1 MENNRGVIAMKK
13 VQFTAALLALML
25 ALGGCSGTTVG
36 ESQSAQSSQSITVG
50 ESQEEQDEQVLSAER
65 IPTELEGEGVFVD
78 RWQDWNREILPS
90 QYLTEVD
97 DTLLRL
103 VEQVQKVSADAE
115 PADLFD
121 GIEHAGTS
129 RLLRVALEKTPA
141 IDLQFR
147 MTRDSE
153 GNLQAE
159 SDSYPNHVLTALL
172 QNEQEEGRDLR
183 EFYYQEDVA
192 AVYSHL
198 FGSGRAL
205 SFQDQCPSYYYYARE
220 GVFAH
225 KGERTQTQVW
235 PMVVRYDDGETT
247 AIVDLLLTEIQGS
260 DKPLLY
266 RKAEGGTVELTAAN
280 YQQELEGEPIY
291 RYTFQKQGEQLILSG
306 IRQVGVLA
314 EGAAGVDDA
323 ALPLEEQGPQLQTP
337 ERVMISS
344 EDMQHQL
351 DLQKEYEES
360 TAVEYLMELLGQAQ
374 QVSSAAASQ
383 VLAGNGSRTLTM
395 TLGYTEGQEVVLNVM
410 SQGYLPGV
418 EESYMTF
425 SLGSKQFV
433 LPQESYADFTNCINT
448 CRLAQ

>member
-1 MENNRGVIAMKK
+1 MKK
-13 VQFTAALLALML
+13 VQFTATLLALML

-78 RWQDWNREILPS
+78 RWQDWDRETLPS

-141 IDLQFR
+141 IDLQFQ

-153 GNLQAE
+153 GNLQAQ
-159 SDSYPNHVLTALL
+159 SDSYPDHVLTALL

-205 SFQDQCPSYYYYARE
+205 SFQDLCPSYYYYARE

-306 IRQVGVLA
+306 IRQIGVLA

>member
-1 MENNRGVIAMKK
+1 MKK

-65 IPTELEGEGVFVD
+65 IPTELEGEGAFVD
-78 RWQDWNREILPS
+78 RWQDWDRETLPS

-141 IDLQFR
+141 IDLQFQ

-159 SDSYPNHVLTALL
+159 SDSYPDHVLTALL

-225 KGERTQTQVW
+225 KGDRIQTQVW

-247 AIVDLLLTEIQGS
+247 ATVDLLLTEIQGS

-266 RKAEGGTVELTAAN
+266 HKAEGGTVELTASN
-280 YQQELEGEPIY
+280 YQQELEGEPVY

-433 LPQESYADFTNCINT
+433 LPQKSYADFTNCINT

>member
-1 MENNRGVIAMKK
+1 MKK

-78 RWQDWNREILPS
+78 RWQDWDRETLPS

-141 IDLQFR
+141 IDLQFQ

-159 SDSYPNHVLTALL
+159 SDSYPDHVLTALL

-225 KGERTQTQVW
+225 KGDRIQTQVW

-247 AIVDLLLTEIQGS
+247 ATVDLLLTEIQGS

-266 RKAEGGTVELTAAN
+266 RKAEGGTVELTASN
-280 YQQELEGEPIY
+280 YQQELEGEPVY

>member
-1 MENNRGVIAMKK
+1 MKK

-78 RWQDWNREILPS
+78 RWQDWDRETLPS

-141 IDLQFR
+141 IDLQFQ

-159 SDSYPNHVLTALL
+159 SDSYPDHVLTDLL

-225 KGERTQTQVW
+225 KGDRIQTQVW

-247 AIVDLLLTEIQGS
+247 ATVDLLLTEIQGS

-266 RKAEGGTVELTAAN
+266 HKAEGGTVELTASN
-280 YQQELEGEPIY
+280 YQQELEGEPVY

>member
-1 MENNRGVIAMKK
+1 MKK

-78 RWQDWNREILPS
+78 RWQDWDRETLPS

-141 IDLQFR
+141 IDLQFQ
-147 MTRDSE
+147 MTRDNE

-159 SDSYPNHVLTALL
+159 SDSYPDHVLTVLL

-225 KGERTQTQVW
+225 KGDRIQTQVW

-247 AIVDLLLTEIQGS
+247 ATVDLLLTEIQGS

-266 RKAEGGTVELTAAN
+266 HKAEGGTVELTASN
-280 YQQELEGEPIY
+280 YQQELEGEPVY

>member
-1 MENNRGVIAMKK
+1 MKK

-25 ALGGCSGTTVG
+25 ALGGCSETTVG

-78 RWQDWNREILPS
+78 RWQDWDRETLPS

-141 IDLQFR
+141 IDLQFQ
-147 MTRDSE
+147 MTRGSE

-159 SDSYPNHVLTALL
+159 SDSYPDHVLTALL

-225 KGERTQTQVW
+225 KGDRIQTQVW

-247 AIVDLLLTEIQGS
+247 ATVDLLLTEIQGS

-266 RKAEGGTVELTAAN
+266 HKAEGGTVELTASN
-280 YQQELEGEPIY
+280 YQQELEGEPVY

>member
-1 MENNRGVIAMKK
+1 MKK
-13 VQFTAALLALML
+13 VQFAAALLALML

-36 ESQSAQSSQSITVG
+36 ESQPAQSSQSITVG

-78 RWQDWNREILPS
+78 RWQDWDRETLPS

-141 IDLQFR
+141 IDLQFQ

-159 SDSYPNHVLTALL
+159 SDSYPDHVLTALL
-172 QNEQEEGRDLR
+172 QNEQEECRDLR

-225 KGERTQTQVW
+225 KGDRIQTQVW

-247 AIVDLLLTEIQGS
+247 ATVDLLLTEIQGS

-266 RKAEGGTVELTAAN
+266 RKAEGGTVELTASN
-280 YQQELEGEPIY
+280 YQQELEGEPVY

>member
-1 MENNRGVIAMKK
+1 MKK

-36 ESQSAQSSQSITVG
+36 ESQPAQSSQSITVG

-78 RWQDWNREILPS
+78 RWQDWDRETLPS

-141 IDLQFR
+141 IDLQFQ

-159 SDSYPNHVLTALL
+159 SDSYPDHVLTALL

-225 KGERTQTQVW
+225 KGDRIQTQVW

-247 AIVDLLLTEIQGS
+247 ATVDLLLTEIQGS

-266 RKAEGGTVELTAAN
+266 HKAEGGTVELTASN
-280 YQQELEGEPIY
+280 YQQELEGEPVY

>member
-1 MENNRGVIAMKK
+1 MKK

-36 ESQSAQSSQSITVG
+36 ESQPAQSSQSITVG

-78 RWQDWNREILPS
+78 RWQDWDRETLPS

-121 GIEHAGTS
+121 GIEYAGTS

-141 IDLQFR
+141 IDLQFQ

-159 SDSYPNHVLTALL
+159 SDSYPDHVLTALL

-225 KGERTQTQVW
+225 KGDRIQTQVW

-247 AIVDLLLTEIQGS
+247 ATVDLLLTEIQGS

-266 RKAEGGTVELTAAN
+266 HKAEGGTVELTASN
-280 YQQELEGEPIY
+280 YQQELEGEPVY

>member
-1 MENNRGVIAMKK
+1 MKK
-13 VQFTAALLALML
+13 VQFTATLLALML

-159 SDSYPNHVLTALL
+159 SDSYPDHVLTALL

-306 IRQVGVLA
+306 IRQIGVLA

-433 LPQESYADFTNCINT
+433 LPQASYADFTHCINT

>member
-1 MENNRGVIAMKK
+1 MKK

-36 ESQSAQSSQSITVG
+36 ESQPAQSSQSITVG

-78 RWQDWNREILPS
+78 RWQDWDRETLPS

-141 IDLQFR
+141 IDLQFQ

-159 SDSYPNHVLTALL
+159 SDSYPDHVLTALL

-225 KGERTQTQVW
+225 KGDRIQTQVW

-247 AIVDLLLTEIQGS
+247 ATVDLLLTEIQGS

-266 RKAEGGTVELTAAN
+266 HKAEGGTVELTASN
-280 YQQELEGEPIY
+280 YQQELEGEPGY

>member
-1 MENNRGVIAMKK
+1 MKK

-78 RWQDWNREILPS
+78 RWQDWDRETLPS

-141 IDLQFR
+141 IDLQFQ

-159 SDSYPNHVLTALL
+159 SDSYPDHVLTALL

-225 KGERTQTQVW
+225 KGDRIQTQVW

-247 AIVDLLLTEIQGS
+247 ATVDLLLTEIQGS

-266 RKAEGGTVELTAAN
+266 RKAEGGTVELTASN
-280 YQQELEGEPIY
+280 YQQELEGEPVY

-448 CRLAQ
+448 CRLAV

>member
-1 MENNRGVIAMKK
+1 MKK

-78 RWQDWNREILPS
+78 RWQDWDRETLPS

-141 IDLQFR
+141 IDLQFQ

-159 SDSYPNHVLTALL
+159 SDSYPDHVLTALL

-225 KGERTQTQVW
+225 KGDRIQTQVW

-247 AIVDLLLTEIQGS
+247 ATVDLLLTEIQGS

-266 RKAEGGTVELTAAN
+266 RKAEGGTVELTASN
-280 YQQELEGEPIY
+280 YQQELEGEPVY

-323 ALPLEEQGPQLQTP
+323 ALPLEVQGPQLQTP

>member
-1 MENNRGVIAMKK
+1 MKK
-13 VQFTAALLALML
+13 VQFTATLLALML

-36 ESQSAQSSQSITVG
+36 ESQLAQSSQSITVG

-159 SDSYPNHVLTALL
+159 SDSYPDHVLTALL

-306 IRQVGVLA
+306 IRQIGVLA

>member
-1 MENNRGVIAMKK
+1 MKK

-78 RWQDWNREILPS
+78 RWQDWDRETLPS

-141 IDLQFR
+141 IDLQFQ

-159 SDSYPNHVLTALL
+159 SDSYPDHVLTALL

-205 SFQDQCPSYYYYARE
+205 SFQDQCPSYYYYVRE

-225 KGERTQTQVW
+225 KGDRIQTQVW

-247 AIVDLLLTEIQGS
+247 ATVDLLLTEIQGS

-266 RKAEGGTVELTAAN
+266 HKAEGGTVELTASN
-280 YQQELEGEPIY
+280 YQQELEGEPVY

-314 EGAAGVDDA
+314 EGVAGVDDA

>member
-1 MENNRGVIAMKK
+1 MKK

-78 RWQDWNREILPS
+78 RWQDWDRETLPS

-141 IDLQFR
+141 IDLQFQ

-159 SDSYPNHVLTALL
+159 SDSYPDHVLTALL

-225 KGERTQTQVW
+225 KGDRIQTQVW

-247 AIVDLLLTEIQGS
+247 ATVDLMLTEIQGS

-266 RKAEGGTVELTAAN
+266 HKAEGGTVELTASN
-280 YQQELEGEPIY
+280 YQQELEGEPVY

>member
-1 MENNRGVIAMKK
+1 MKK
-13 VQFTAALLALML
+13 VQFTATLLALML

-78 RWQDWNREILPS
+78 RWQDWDRETLPS

-141 IDLQFR
+141 IDLQFQ

-153 GNLQAE
+153 GNLQAQ
-159 SDSYPNHVLTALL
+159 SDSYPDHVLTALL

-225 KGERTQTQVW
+225 KGDRIQTQVW

-247 AIVDLLLTEIQGS
+247 ATVDLLLTEIQGS

-280 YQQELEGEPIY
+280 YQQELEGEPVY

-314 EGAAGVDDA
+314 EGCTDVTDTP
-323 ALPLEEQGPQLQTP
+323 LPLEEQGPQLQTP

>member
-1 MENNRGVIAMKK
+1 MKK

-78 RWQDWNREILPS
+78 RWQDWDRETLPS

-103 VEQVQKVSADAE
+103 VEQVQKVSADAK

-141 IDLQFR
+141 IDLQFQ

-159 SDSYPNHVLTALL
+159 SDSYPDHVLTALL

-225 KGERTQTQVW
+225 KGDRIQTQVW

-247 AIVDLLLTEIQGS
+247 ATVDLLLTEIQGS

-266 RKAEGGTVELTAAN
+266 RKAEGGTVELTASN
-280 YQQELEGEPIY
+280 YQQELEGEPVY

>member
-1 MENNRGVIAMKK
+1 MKK

-78 RWQDWNREILPS
+78 RWQDWDRETLPS

-141 IDLQFR
+141 IDLQFQ

-159 SDSYPNHVLTALL
+159 SDSYPDHVLTALL

-225 KGERTQTQVW
+225 KGDRIQTQVW

-247 AIVDLLLTEIQGS
+247 ATVDLLLTEIQGS

-266 RKAEGGTVELTAAN
+266 HKAEGGTVGLTASN
-280 YQQELEGEPIY
+280 YQQELEGEPVY

>member
-1 MENNRGVIAMKK
+1 MKK

-78 RWQDWNREILPS
+78 CWQDWNREILPS

-141 IDLQFR
+141 IDLQFQ

-159 SDSYPNHVLTALL
+159 SDSYPDHVLTALL

-280 YQQELEGEPIY
+280 YQ
-291 RYTFQKQGEQLILSG
+291 EQLILSG
-306 IRQVGVLA
+306 IRQIGVLA

>member
-1 MENNRGVIAMKK
+1 MKK

-78 RWQDWNREILPS
+78 RWQDWDRETLPS

-141 IDLQFR
+141 IDLQFQ

-153 GNLQAE
+153 GNLQAQ
-159 SDSYPNHVLTALL
+159 SDSYPDHVLTALL

-247 AIVDLLLTEIQGS
+247 ATVDLLLTEIQGS

-280 YQQELEGEPIY
+280 YQQELEGEPVY

-314 EGAAGVDDA
+314 EGCTDVTDTP
-323 ALPLEEQGPQLQTP
+323 LPLEEQGPQLQTP

>member
-1 MENNRGVIAMKK
+1 MKK

-78 RWQDWNREILPS
+78 RWQDWDRETLPS

-121 GIEHAGTS
+121 GIEHAGTI

-141 IDLQFR
+141 IDLQFQ

-159 SDSYPNHVLTALL
+159 SDSYPDHVLTALL

-225 KGERTQTQVW
+225 KGDRIQTQVW

-247 AIVDLLLTEIQGS
+247 ATVDLLLTEIQGS

-266 RKAEGGTVELTAAN
+266 HKAEGGTVELTASN
-280 YQQELEGEPIY
+280 YQQELEGEPVY

>member
-1 MENNRGVIAMKK
+1 MKK

-78 RWQDWNREILPS
+78 RWQDWDRETLPS

-141 IDLQFR
+141 IDLQFQ

-159 SDSYPNHVLTALL
+159 SDSYPDHVLTALL

-225 KGERTQTQVW
+225 KGDRIQTPVW
-235 PMVVRYDDGETT
+235 PMVVCYDDGETT
-247 AIVDLLLTEIQGS
+247 ATVDLLLTEIQGS

-266 RKAEGGTVELTAAN
+266 RKAEGGTVELTASN
-280 YQQELEGEPIY
+280 YQQELEGEPVY

>member
-1 MENNRGVIAMKK
+1 MKK

-159 SDSYPNHVLTALL
+159 SDSYPDHVLTALL

-205 SFQDQCPSYYYYARE
+205 SFQDLCPSYYYYARE

-225 KGERTQTQVW
+225 KGDRIQTQVW

-247 AIVDLLLTEIQGS
+247 ATVDLLLTEIQGR

-280 YQQELEGEPIY
+280 YQQELEGEPVY

-314 EGAAGVDDA
+314 EGCTDVTDTP
-323 ALPLEEQGPQLQTP
+323 LPLEEQGPQLQTP

>member
-1 MENNRGVIAMKK
+1 MKK

-78 RWQDWNREILPS
+78 RWQDWDRETLPS

-141 IDLQFR
+141 IDLQFQ

-159 SDSYPNHVLTALL
+159 SDSYPDHVLTALL

-225 KGERTQTQVW
+225 KGDRIQTQVW

-247 AIVDLLLTEIQGS
+247 ATVDLLLTEIQGS

-266 RKAEGGTVELTAAN
+266 HKAEGGTVELTASN
-280 YQQELEGEPIY
+280 YQQELEGEPVY

-306 IRQVGVLA
+306 IRQIGVLA

>member
-1 MENNRGVIAMKK
+1 MKK

-78 RWQDWNREILPS
+78 RWQDWDRETLPS

-141 IDLQFR
+141 IDLQFQ

-159 SDSYPNHVLTALL
+159 SDSYPDHVLTALM

-225 KGERTQTQVW
+225 KGDRIQTQVW

-247 AIVDLLLTEIQGS
+247 ATVDLLLTEIQGS

-266 RKAEGGTVELTAAN
+266 RKAEGGTVELTASN
-280 YQQELEGEPIY
+280 YQQELEGEPVY

>member
-1 MENNRGVIAMKK
+1 MKK

-50 ESQEEQDEQVLSAER
+50 ESQEEQYEQVLSAER

-78 RWQDWNREILPS
+78 RWQDWDRETLPS

-141 IDLQFR
+141 IDLQFQ

-159 SDSYPNHVLTALL
+159 SDSYPDHVLTALL

-225 KGERTQTQVW
+225 KGDRIQTQVW

-247 AIVDLLLTEIQGS
+247 ATVDLLLTEIQGS

-266 RKAEGGTVELTAAN
+266 RKAEGGTVELTASN
-280 YQQELEGEPIY
+280 YQQELEGEPVY

>member
-1 MENNRGVIAMKK
+1 MKK
-13 VQFTAALLALML
+13 VQFTATLLALML

-433 LPQESYADFTNCINT
+433 LPEESYADFTNCFNT
-448 CRLAQ
+448 CRLGQ

>member
-1 MENNRGVIAMKK
+1 MKK

-36 ESQSAQSSQSITVG
+36 ESQPAQSSQSITVG

-78 RWQDWNREILPS
+78 RWQDWDRETLPS

-141 IDLQFR
+141 IDLQFQ

-159 SDSYPNHVLTALL
+159 SDSYPDHVLTALL

-183 EFYYQEDVA
+183 EFYDQEDVA

-225 KGERTQTQVW
+225 KGDRIQTQVW

-247 AIVDLLLTEIQGS
+247 ATVDLLLTEIQGS

-266 RKAEGGTVELTAAN
+266 HKAEGGTVELTASN
-280 YQQELEGEPIY
+280 YQQELEGEPVY

>member
-1 MENNRGVIAMKK
+1 MKK

-78 RWQDWNREILPS
+78 RWQDWDRETLPS

-103 VEQVQKVSADAE
+103 VEQVQKVSADVE

-141 IDLQFR
+141 IDLQFQ

-159 SDSYPNHVLTALL
+159 SDSYPDHVLTALL

-225 KGERTQTQVW
+225 KGDRIQTQVW
-235 PMVVRYDDGETT
+235 PMVVCYDDGETT
-247 AIVDLLLTEIQGS
+247 ATVDLLLTEIQGS

-266 RKAEGGTVELTAAN
+266 RKAEGGTVELTASN
-280 YQQELEGEPIY
+280 YQQELEGEPVY

>member
-1 MENNRGVIAMKK
+1 MKK

-78 RWQDWNREILPS
+78 RWQDWDRETLPS

-141 IDLQFR
+141 IDLQFQ

-159 SDSYPNHVLTALL
+159 SDSYPDHVLTALL

-225 KGERTQTQVW
+225 KGDRIQTQVW

-247 AIVDLLLTEIQGS
+247 ATVDLLLTEIQGS

-266 RKAEGGTVELTAAN
+266 RKAEGGTVELTASN
-280 YQQELEGEPIY
+280 YQQELEGEPVY

-448 CRLAQ
+448 CRWAQ

>member
-1 MENNRGVIAMKK
+1 MKK

-25 ALGGCSGTTVG
+25 ALGGCSETTVG
-36 ESQSAQSSQSITVG
+36 ESQSAQSSQSIMVG

-78 RWQDWNREILPS
+78 RWQDWDRETLPS

-97 DTLLRL
+97 DTLLSL

-141 IDLQFR
+141 IDLQFQ

-159 SDSYPNHVLTALL
+159 SDSYPDHVLTALL

-225 KGERTQTQVW
+225 KGDRIQTQVW

-247 AIVDLLLTEIQGS
+247 ATVDLLLTEIQGS

-266 RKAEGGTVELTAAN
+266 HKAEGGTVELTASN
-280 YQQELEGEPIY
+280 YQQELEGEPVY

>member
-1 MENNRGVIAMKK
+1 MKK

-78 RWQDWNREILPS
+78 RWQDWDRETLPS

-141 IDLQFR
+141 IDLQFQ
-147 MTRDSE
+147 MTRESE
-153 GNLQAE
+153 GNLQSE
-159 SDSYPNHVLTALL
+159 SDSYPDHVLTALL

-205 SFQDQCPSYYYYARE
+205 SFQDQCPSYYYFARE

-225 KGERTQTQVW
+225 KGDRIQTQVW

-247 AIVDLLLTEIQGS
+247 ATVDLLLTEIQGS

-266 RKAEGGTVELTAAN
+266 HKAEGGTVELTASN
-280 YQQELEGEPIY
+280 YQQELEGEPVY

>member
-1 MENNRGVIAMKK
+1 MKK
-13 VQFTAALLALML
+13 VQFIAALLALML

-103 VEQVQKVSADAE
+103 VERVQKVSADAE

-247 AIVDLLLTEIQGS
+247 ATVDLLLTEIQGS

-266 RKAEGGTVELTAAN
+266 RKAEGGTVELTASN
-280 YQQELEGEPIY
+280 YQQELEGEPVY

-383 VLAGNGSRTLTM
+383 VLAGNGFRTLTM

>member
-1 MENNRGVIAMKK
+1 MKK
-13 VQFTAALLALML
+13 VQFTATLLALML

-247 AIVDLLLTEIQGS
+247 ATVDLLLTEIQGS

-266 RKAEGGTVELTAAN
+266 RKAEGGTVELTASN
-280 YQQELEGEPIY
+280 YQQELEGEPVY

-383 VLAGNGSRTLTM
+383 VLAGNGFRTLTM

>member
-1 MENNRGVIAMKK
+1 MKK

-78 RWQDWNREILPS
+78 RWQDWDRETLPS

-141 IDLQFR
+141 IDLQFQ

-159 SDSYPNHVLTALL
+159 SDSYPDRVLTALL

-225 KGERTQTQVW
+225 KGDRIQTQVW

-247 AIVDLLLTEIQGS
+247 ATVDLLLTEIQGS

-280 YQQELEGEPIY
+280 YQQELEGEPVY

>member
-1 MENNRGVIAMKK
+1 MKK

-78 RWQDWNREILPS
+78 RWQDWDRETLPS

-141 IDLQFR
+141 IDLQFQ

-159 SDSYPNHVLTALL
+159 SDSYPDHVLTALL

-192 AVYSHL
+192 AVCSHL

-225 KGERTQTQVW
+225 KGDRIQTQVW

-247 AIVDLLLTEIQGS
+247 ATVDLLLTEIQGS

-266 RKAEGGTVELTAAN
+266 RKAEGGTVELTASN
-280 YQQELEGEPIY
+280 YQQELEGEPVY